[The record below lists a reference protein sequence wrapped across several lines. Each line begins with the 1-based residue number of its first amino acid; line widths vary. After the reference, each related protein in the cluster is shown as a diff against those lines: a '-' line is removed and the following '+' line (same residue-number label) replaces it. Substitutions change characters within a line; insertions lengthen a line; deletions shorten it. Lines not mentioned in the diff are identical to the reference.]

1 LILEFTMSLNLVKM
15 PMICP
20 LDGVNVIP
28 DIAGCVPTRQ
38 KNYKIL
44 ILN

>member
-20 LDGVNVIP
+20 LDGVNVICIAAVSVP
-28 DIAGCVPTRQ
+28 DCLV
-38 KNYKIL
+38 IL
-44 ILN
+44 